1 MELTFRDADS
11 GDLDSIV
18 DIFRDCW
25 LNSYKE
31 LLPEDVRN
39 EMTLEKA
46 RELWAPPVTPSD
58 KSRATLVCE
67 IEGKVVGFA
76 RIGSDPVKTELGHL
90 FSLYVGSQ
98 VAGRGIGQMILNTAL
113 LRLTTMGFKEISLW
127 VFKDNLIAQNL
138 YRKNGFLPTGLERT
152 DARWKISEI
161 EMLST
166 TQT

>member
-1 MELTFRDADS
+1 MELSVRNAES

-39 EMTLEKA
+39 EMTFEKA
-46 RELWAPPVTPSD
+46 RELWAPAVVLSD
-58 KSRATLVCE
+58 KSRTTLVCE
-67 IEGKVVGFA
+67 IAGKVVGFA
-76 RIGSDPVKTELGHL
+76 RIGSDPVKTERGHL
-90 FSLYVGSQ
+90 FSLYVSSK
-98 VAGRGIGQMILNTAL
+98 VAGRGIGQMILNTARS
-113 LRLTTMGFKEISLW
+113 RLTTMGFKEISLW
-127 VFKDNLIAQNL
+127 VFKDNLIAQGL
-138 YRKNGFLPTGLERT
+138 YLKNGFLPTDQERT